1 MGLYES
7 ETQEVIQRRMLERV
21 PAKFDK
27 REGSIIFDSTAPASV
42 ELQNNYIALDTVL
55 DETFADTSSRE
66 YLIRRCAEHGVTP
79 KPASYAKVQG
89 KFTPATLE
97 IPVGTRFS
105 HDDLNY
111 IVTEKIVDGLYYL
124 QCETAG
130 SVANGVTGRLIP
142 IDYVNGLETAEIIE
156 VSVLGDDEED
166 TEALRA
172 RFFESVRSES
182 FGGNERDYKDKI
194 LSISGVGGCKIY
206 GGSEWNGGSTVLIV
220 VQDSAMGVPTDGF
233 ISDIQ
238 TMIDP
243 EMNTGE
249 GKGLA
254 PFGHFV
260 TVVPVD
266 TTTINIETSIIY
278 NTGASWETIGQ
289 KVKDAVDAYLAGLNE
304 RWQNNDH
311 IVVRIAHLESALLD
325 IPGVL
330 DIQNTII
337 NGVESNFGVDKNS
350 LVTRGTINGN

>member
-7 ETQEVIQRRMLERV
+7 ETQDVIMRRMMGRV
-21 PAKFDK
+21 NTKVDK
-27 REGSIIFDSTAPASV
+27 REGAVIFDTLAPTSV
-42 ELQNNYIALDTVL
+42 ECQNLYIAADTVM
-55 DETFADTSSRE
+55 DNAFADTAIRE
-66 YLIRRCAEHGVTP
+66 YLIKRCAEHGVTP

-172 RFFESVRSES
+172 RFFESRRSES
-182 FGGNERDYKDKI
+182 FGGNERDYKDKV
-194 LSISGVGGCKIY
+194 LGISGVGGCKIY

-220 VQDSAMGVPTDGF
+220 VQDSAMGVPTDDF
-233 ISDIQ
+233 ISEIQ

-254 PFGHFV
+254 PYGHFV

-278 NTGASWETIGQ
+278 NTGSSWETIGQ
-289 KVKDAVDAYLAGLNE
+289 KVKDAIDAYLAGLNE

-337 NGVESNFGVDKNS
+337 NGVESNFAVDKNS
-350 LVTRGTINGN
+350 LVVRGTINGD